1 MGGPPM
7 GGPPMAAPGGPAPK
21 KGPPIALLVGGGCG
35 LIAIIGVI
43 LLVVLVIGAAG
54 AAADAPTTPTD
65 PSVPS
70 QPSEP
75 SDVPDAMDGA
85 VFKGIPSTNVEVP
98 VPAGWR
104 EGRKSLY
111 TFAVAGDGD
120 AVLAFTTVSSAG
132 EFAGRIQHATREFDI
147 SNCNMKD
154 AERVTIGPN
163 RLRGRLKEG
172 ECTFN
177 SVPSH
182 LAVVLIESGT
192 AMPLVF
198 YAVDQKAS
206 RRTTVQAQQIIARM
220 RSR

>member
-1 MGGPPM
+1 MGAPAFQQSPP
-7 GGPPMAAPGGPAPK
+7 PK
-21 KGPPIALLVGGGCG
+21 KGPPVALLVGGGCG
-35 LIAIIGVI
+35 LLAIIGVI
-43 LLVVLVIGAAG
+43 LLVVLVIGG
-54 AAADAPTTPTD
+54 AAATADATPT
-65 PSVPS
+65 PGGPLSPGEPS
-70 QPSEP
+70 QP

-120 AVLAFTTVSSAG
+120 AVLAFTTVSSSG

-147 SNCNMKD
+147 SSCNMKD

-163 RLRGRLKEG
+163 KLRGRLKEG

-177 SVPSH
+177 NVPSH
-182 LAVVLIESGT
+182 LAVVLVESGN
-192 AMPLVF
+192 AMPLVI
-198 YAVDQKAS
+198 YAVDLKAS
-206 RRTTVQAQQIIARM
+206 RRTTVQAQQTIARM

>member
-7 GGPPMAAPGGPAPK
+7 GGPPMGPPMTAPGGPAPK

-35 LIAIIGVI
+35 LVAILGVI
-43 LLVVLVIGAAG
+43 LLVVLVIGAASST
-54 AAADAPTTPTD
+54 ADSTPTPTD

-70 QPSEP
+70 QPSD
-75 SDVPDAMDGA
+75 SNDVPDAMDGA
-85 VFKGIPSTNVEVP
+85 VFKGIPSTNIEVP

-132 EFAGRIQHATREFDI
+132 EFAGRLQHATREFDI

-154 AERVTIGPN
+154 AERVTIGPSH
-163 RLRGRLKEG
+163 LRGRLKEG

-177 SVPSH
+177 NVPSH
-182 LAVVLIESGT
+182 LAEKVIEAHRKTVEAAGGHGSGH
-192 AMPLVF
+192 
-198 YAVDQKAS
+198 
-206 RRTTVQAQQIIARM
+206 
-220 RSR
+220 

>member
-7 GGPPMAAPGGPAPK
+7 GAPAYPPGPPPK

-35 LIAIIGVI
+35 LLAIIGVV
-43 LLVVLVIGAAG
+43 LLLVLVIGG
-54 AAADAPTTPTD
+54 AAAASAGDETPT
-65 PSVPS
+65 PGEPT
-70 QPSEP
+70 PSEP
-75 SDVPDAMDGA
+75 SEGNDVPDAMDGA
-85 VFKGIPSTNVEVP
+85 VYKGIPSTNVEVP

-111 TFAVAGDGD
+111 TFAIAGDGD

-172 ECTFN
+172 QCTFN
-177 SVPSH
+177 NVPST
-182 LAVVLIESGT
+182 LAVVLIESGS
-192 AMPLVF
+192 AMPLVI
-198 YAVDQKAS
+198 YAVDLKAS
-206 RRTTVQAQQIIARM
+206 RRTTVQAQQTIARM